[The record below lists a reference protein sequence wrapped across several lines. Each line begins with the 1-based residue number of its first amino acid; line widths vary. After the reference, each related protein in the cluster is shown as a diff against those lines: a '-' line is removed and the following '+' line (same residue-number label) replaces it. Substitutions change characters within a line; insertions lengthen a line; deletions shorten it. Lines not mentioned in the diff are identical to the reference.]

1 MGRQKTEHAQG
12 HTDKTEEQAQLCL
25 FWGLPGATKEIPMVA
40 VTLELWSAGTLGP
53 STMWTMSGT
62 GALLWREGR
71 KQTLLLEHHH
81 GPRTTSITSIT

>member
-1 MGRQKTEHAQG
+1 
-12 HTDKTEEQAQLCL
+12 
-25 FWGLPGATKEIPMVA
+25 MVA